1 MLTPPAAGFLDTL
14 PSMSTPPVA
23 TADPL
28 LGYRRHFPQLES
40 CTYLISNSLG
50 AMPRGAEEGL
60 EEYARSWKERG
71 VRAWADSWW
80 ALAGTVGDGIGRV
93 VGAPAG
99 TVSMHQNVTTAE
111 AIVLSCFDWKP
122 PRNRLVGVTMN
133 FPTNRY
139 LHDRF
144 APRLGAEVV
153 EVPSP
158 DGLGVPLDALLAAI
172 DERTRLV
179 SISHVLFQ
187 TAFVQEAEAVCRRA
201 REVGAH
207 VLLDCF
213 QSAGTLPLDVT
224 RLACAFAT
232 GGVLK
237 WLCGGPGGAWLYVR
251 PDLLD
256 TLEPR
261 LTGWVAH
268 EMPFD
273 FAPPPMR
280 YAKGAYRFMTGTPN
294 VPALYAA
301 MAGPALIAQAGA
313 ERIRQK
319 SLRQTQRL
327 IDGALAEGWTV
338 NAPLDPARRGG
349 TVAIDC
355 PHAHEVKLELLEREV
370 IVDFRPGAG
379 IRVAPHFY
387 TKDEECDRA
396 LHEMRSIL
404 ATGAWKRHAGRRTHV
419 T

>member
-1 MLTPPAAGFLDTL
+1 M
-14 PSMSTPPVA
+14 
-23 TADPL
+23 ADPL
-28 LGYRRHFPQLES
+28 LAYRAQFPGLEG

-60 EEYARSWKERG
+60 HEYARTWKERG
-71 VRAWADSWW
+71 VRAWAEGWW
-80 ALAGTVGDGIGRV
+80 DLARAVGDGIGRV
-93 VGAPAG
+93 VGAPPD

-111 AIVLSCFDWKP
+111 AVVLSALAWEA

-139 LHDRF
+139 VHDRF
-144 APRLGAEVV
+144 ARALGAEVV

-158 DGLGVPLDALLAAI
+158 DGLGVPTEAVLRAI

-179 SISHVLFQ
+179 SVSHVLFQ
-187 TAFVQEAEAVCRRA
+187 SAYVLDAAAICAKARA
-201 REVGAH
+201 VGAH

-213 QSAGTLPLDVT
+213 QSAGTLPVDVT
-224 RLACAFAT
+224 GLGCAFAT

-251 PDLLD
+251 PDLLA

-261 LTGWVAH
+261 FTGWVAH
-268 EMPFD
+268 AEPFA

-280 YAKGAYRFMTGTPN
+280 YAQGAYRFMTGTPN
-294 VPALYAA
+294 VPALFAA
-301 MAGPALIAQAGA
+301 RAGPALIAEAGPQ
-313 ERIRQK
+313 RIRAK

-327 IDGALAEGWTV
+327 IDAATAEGWTV
-338 NAPLDPARRGG
+338 NAPREAARRGG

-355 PHAHEVKLELLEREV
+355 PHAHEVKLELLERGV
-370 IVDFRPGAG
+370 IVDYRPGAG

-387 TKDEECDRA
+387 TSDPECDRA
-396 LHEMRSIL
+396 VAEIKDVL
-404 ATGAWKRHAGRRTHV
+404 ASGAWKRHAGVRTHV

>member
-1 MLTPPAAGFLDTL
+1 VPDPARPTEIAG
-14 PSMSTPPVA
+14 
-23 TADPL
+23 ADPL
-28 LGYRRHFPQLES
+28 LAYRERFPGLAT

-50 AMPRGAEEGL
+50 AMPVGAAQGL
-60 EEYARSWKERG
+60 AEYARTWTERG
-71 VRAWADSWW
+71 VRAWADGWW
-80 ALAGTVGDGIGRV
+80 DLAREVGDGIGRV
-93 VGAPAG
+93 VAAPPD

-111 AIVLSCFDWKP
+111 AIVLSCFDWTP
-122 PRNRLVGVTMN
+122 PRNRLVCTGMD

-139 LHDRF
+139 LHERF
-144 APRLGAEVV
+144 ARRLGADVV

-158 DGLGVPLDALLAAI
+158 DGLGVPTEAVLAAI

-179 SISHVLFQ
+179 SVSHVLFQ
-187 TAFVQEAEAVCRRA
+187 SAYVLDAAAICEKAA
-201 REVGAH
+201 RVGAH

-213 QSAGTLPLDVT
+213 QSAGTVPVDVSA
-224 RLACAFAT
+224 LGCAFAT

-251 PDLLD
+251 PDLLG

-268 EMPFD
+268 AEPFAFD
-273 FAPPPMR
+273 PPPMR

-301 MAGPALIAQAGA
+301 RAGPALIAEAGLGK
-313 ERIRQK
+313 IRAK
-319 SLRQTQRL
+319 SQHQTQRL
-327 IDGALAEGWTV
+327 IDAASAEGWTV
-338 NAPLDPARRGG
+338 NAAREPERRGG

-355 PHAHEVKLELLEREV
+355 PHAHEVKLELLERGV
-370 IVDFRPGAG
+370 IVDYRRGAG

-387 TKDEECDRA
+387 TSDDECDRA
-396 LHEMRSIL
+396 VAEMRDIL
-404 ATGAWKRHAGRRTHV
+404 ATSAWQRHTGKKTHV